1 MYLLVS
7 NFPQSVSYDLTQTHR
22 VISTHSGLGAT
33 LKSPFEHGIVFT
45 GQQPHQPMS
54 RETQMQPIPIR
65 IDVDQRG
72 TSLDSCSRV
81 HYGKFYTME
90 HNVKVKPFGVVSP
103 DSVQALNNQFRIV
116 WARMFVQNK
125 PTPPDTQPDQPL
137 EPSARQASSSD
148 AQELPPPAALKAS
161 GFHDVQIRK
170 MQTIVG
176 RGMSPKYATA
186 IVRAEASK
194 VSPTQAHEVG
204 RLVVGGMQ
212 FPAAFARVTDKAHT
226 GTSKDDDEDEDGDDD
241 NDNEEDSVDDNDDDD
256 EDDVEC

>member
-125 PTPPDTQPDQPL
+125 PTPPDTQPDHPPL
-137 EPSARQASSSD
+137 GRRAAAMPRSSLLRQ
-148 AQELPPPAALKAS
+148 
-161 GFHDVQIRK
+161 R
-170 MQTIVG
+170 
-176 RGMSPKYATA
+176 
-186 IVRAEASK
+186 
-194 VSPTQAHEVG
+194 
-204 RLVVGGMQ
+204 
-212 FPAAFARVTDKAHT
+212 
-226 GTSKDDDEDEDGDDD
+226 
-241 NDNEEDSVDDNDDDD
+241 
-256 EDDVEC
+256 